1 MDGLTN
7 NINKLGNAVKP
18 QGTKLDRLGKS
29 MVSVG
34 AVMTATFGAASI
46 GMVKGIGAAVGA
58 AAEFETAWAGV
69 EKTVDGNASQLKAL
83 QKELLTVTKAMP
95 QSTKEIFGVAE
106 AAGQLGIERKN
117 IAGFT
122 KTMLDLGVATNMT
135 SEEAATDLA
144 RLANI
149 TQMPQKNFGR
159 LGATIVDL
167 GNHFAT
173 TEKEITSMGLRL
185 AGQGNQVGMSEAQIL
200 GLATAMSSVGIEA
213 EAGGTAMSTV
223 MKKIGAAVDNGG
235 SKLSGFAEL
244 AGMSAG
250 EFKTAWKKDAA
261 GAIDAV
267 IHGLSKS
274 SKEGE
279 NLTEVLGRL
288 GIKGIR
294 ESDVLLRL
302 SGNADL
308 LTNALKTANNGWK
321 ENTALLNEANKRYG
335 TFDSQVGIT
344 KKVMAEFA
352 RSIGTP
358 LKDVI
363 GKLLQAI
370 NSVVIAVTGFINK
383 FNEAHP
389 TMAKVA
395 AVMAL
400 VVAALT
406 GLGAILGVALVAV
419 GGLLSALAPFITSVA
434 KAGGIIKF
442 VLPYVKSLGTIFTV
456 ITNPILLVTAAIIAI
471 GAAFVI
477 AYKKV
482 GWFRSAVN
490 SAIAPVIDTFKSFI
504 KIVSNMMERF
514 KNQFGILGNLF
525 KSILPSAG
533 GSFKTMF
540 VDVIT
545 QGLKALGQAFNFV
558 VQVISRVIIG
568 ILLIVNTV
576 LSKVILF
583 IQKHSE
589 EIKSIVSGV
598 WTVISSLVK
607 GACNILIGIF
617 KILGGILSGDWSKI
631 WEGIKQ
637 IVSGVWDAII
647 GVLKGSVQA
656 WKTILTSTFN
666 AIKSYLSKLWTGIV
680 NDAKGIWNGVTAV
693 WNKVVEGVKKDW
705 TSIKTFFGGLW
716 KSITKGSSGIWD
728 NTVSIWNASIESVKN
743 AWQTVATFLS
753 GLWTSITSR
762 VVSAWN
768 LITGAIMQVVQPFI
782 DIFMNAWAGIATGLT
797 NVFNGV
803 KLVVSGAWEIIKN
816 IILGAV
822 LLIINLVTGNFTEL
836 QSNAIQIWNNI
847 KTAALQIWEG
857 MKQVISGIVTVL
869 VSYVSGIFNALKL
882 AVINSWNYL
891 KNAVINIANAIKT
904 GVINAWSALKN
915 SVSNLIKSLVDWA
928 VKSWNNLKNAVINTG
943 NAIKTGAINA
953 WTSLKTGVINIVNAI
968 KNGAI
973 AGWNALKSGVINSI
987 NALKNGAVST
997 WNSLKSSVSTIVTNI
1012 KQAAINAWNTLKD
1025 KTREIF
1031 NKIVEFIKNPLKN
1044 VNLFTIGKN
1053 IVEGLINGIM
1063 SKVNAVKDACKKVSD
1078 AITGKIEK
1086 ILDIN
1091 SPSRVTY
1098 ALGQFVGIGLANGIK
1113 GTQKQ
1118 VESVTTS
1125 LAKKV
1130 SDAIY
1135 TGLESKNANS
1145 RQVSSVVRT
1154 LQNQQTQLNAVVSK
1168 RTATAN
1174 KIATL
1179 NKQLQKAP
1187 KKQKSGIASQITT
1200 AKNQLASYNTQIK
1213 TLSNNIAGTQAKL
1226 KNLSVDKKAAQQA
1239 IGLASIQSFI
1249 NKQSQKLNAVA
1260 KQRDAVI
1267 AKLKDANKKLADL
1280 VKESQKYAADVANKM
1295 KDFAS
1300 IATIDT
1306 SAKDFS
1312 ANTIQQELQK
1322 RLTAIRNFAANID
1335 ALRKRG
1341 VDKGIIEDILNAG
1354 VEDGGAYAKALAN
1367 ADKNTLAAINNTQKQ
1382 ITSASNAMGNAAA
1395 NAMYGAGINAAKG
1408 IIKGLQSQQAA
1419 LNKSA
1424 TALGNSIASAVKK
1437 ALKIHSPSRIMLA
1450 LGEFVSIGLANGIT
1464 AQIKAVANATS
1475 NMVDAATPDMGAIQT
1490 GLKTNMSSDING
1502 AVSASINA
1510 NTPSTAWQASLGA
1523 RIDALGD
1530 RLDGMA
1536 VQIDG
1541 KTAGRVMAP
1550 RISEQEAQ
1558 QQRQQFKALGK
1569 QY

>member
-1 MDGLTN
+1 MTIGGDITELIRALQSAQKHINNTNKKMTQMGERLSVVGKTMAVGFGAATTALGAGLGLSIKKAADFEAQMSSVKAISGATGKEMDALRKLAIEMGAKTKYSGLEAAQGIEELMKAGVSTTDIMN
-7 NINKLGNAVKP
+7 GGLQGALDLATAGGLNLGEAAEIAATALNAFKADSISVTRAADLLAGAANASATDVRELKF
-18 QGTKLDRLGKS
+18 GLS
-29 MVSVG
+29 MVSAVASGVG
-34 AVMTATFGAASI
+34 LSFKDTTTALAVFAQNGLKGSDAGTSLKTMLMNLTPSTKSAAGMMRELGIITEDGANRFYDANGNIRSMADIADVLQSSLKGLTKQQQQVALRAMFGSDAIRAGNVLMKEGAKGVNAMYKEMSKVTAAEVAKEKMNNFKGALEELSGAFETLQITI
-46 GMVKGIGAAVGA
+46 GTILLPILTKLVKVVTKVMDWFNGLSDTSRKILTWAAVIA
-58 AAEFETAWAGV
+58 TAVSG
-69 EKTVDGNASQLKAL
+69 
-83 QKELLTVTKAMP
+83 LLTVFGLFLAMFAP
-95 QSTKEIFGVAE
+95 LITEI
-106 AAGQLGIERKN
+106 
-117 IAGFT
+117 
-122 KTMLDLGVATNMT
+122 
-135 SEEAATDLA
+135 
-144 RLANI
+144 
-149 TQMPQKNFGR
+149 
-159 LGATIVDL
+159 
-167 GNHFAT
+167 
-173 TEKEITSMGLRL
+173 
-185 AGQGNQVGMSEAQIL
+185 
-200 GLATAMSSVGIEA
+200 
-213 EAGGTAMSTV
+213 
-223 MKKIGAAVDNGG
+223 
-235 SKLSGFAEL
+235 
-244 AGMSAG
+244 
-250 EFKTAWKKDAA
+250 
-261 GAIDAV
+261 
-267 IHGLSKS
+267 
-274 SKEGE
+274 
-279 NLTEVLGRL
+279 
-288 GIKGIR
+288 
-294 ESDVLLRL
+294 
-302 SGNADL
+302 
-308 LTNALKTANNGWK
+308 
-321 ENTALLNEANKRYG
+321 Y
-335 TFDSQVGIT
+335 
-344 KKVMAEFA
+344 
-352 RSIGTP
+352 
-358 LKDVI
+358 
-363 GKLLQAI
+363 
-370 NSVVIAVTGFINK
+370 
-383 FNEAHP
+383 
-389 TMAKVA
+389 
-395 AVMAL
+395 
-400 VVAALT
+400 
-406 GLGAILGVALVAV
+406 
-419 GGLLSALAPFITSVA
+419 
-434 KAGGIIKF
+434 KAGGILKF
-442 VLPYVKSLGTIFTV
+442 ILPYVNSLGTAFAFLI
-456 ITNPILLVTAAIIAI
+456 NPITLVIAAVIAI
-471 GAAFVI
+471 GAALAI

-482 GWFRSAVN
+482 AWFRNAVN
-490 SAIAPVIDTFKSFI
+490 NALAPVIDTFKSFA
-504 KIVSNMMERF
+504 KAVSNMVERF
-514 KNQFGILGNLF
+514 KNQFSILGNLF
-525 KSILPSAG
+525 KSMLPSAG

-647 GVLKGSVQA
+647 GVIKGSVQA

-728 NTVSIWNASIESVKN
+728 NTVSIWNASIESIKN

-782 DIFMNAWAGIATGLT
+782 DIFMNAWSGIATGLT

-904 GVINAWSALKN
+904 GAINAWSALKT
-915 SVSNLIKSLVDWA
+915 SVSNLIKALVDWA

-953 WTSLKTGVINIVNAI
+953 WTSLKTGVINLVNAI

-997 WNSLKSSVSTIVTNI
+997 WNSLKSSVSTIVSNI

-1031 NKIVEFIKNPLKN
+1031 NKIVEFIKNPLAK
-1044 VNLFTIGKN
+1044 VDLKQIGKN
-1053 IVEGLINGIM
+1053 IIDGLINGITG
-1063 SKVNAVKDACKKVSD
+1063 KIDDIKNACKKVGD
-1078 AITGKIEK
+1078 AITGKIK
-1086 ILDIN
+1086 SILDIH

-1226 KNLSVDKKAAQQA
+1226 RNLSVDKKAAQQA

-1424 TALGNSIASAVKK
+1424 TALGNSIANAVKK
-1437 ALKIHSPSRIMLA
+1437 ALKIHSPSRIMIA

-1510 NTPSTAWQASLGA
+1510 NTPSNAWQASLGA